1 MLSSKNS
8 VTKFESS
15 SDPLLLKLCK
25 WTIAILNGVWGALNK
40 MLKTFRY
47 LPNFIHSDAIYLV
60 NSFSSKMSILKYAHI
75 YF

>member
-1 MLSSKNS
+1 MERRPPSLAKVQSMLEFISFTRNYQLLWAVQKIISSKNS

-40 MLKTFRY
+40 MLKK
-47 LPNFIHSDAIYLV
+47 I
-60 NSFSSKMSILKYAHI
+60 
-75 YF
+75 